1 MTAIASRV
9 RAAPVLVGAAR
20 IVLGLLWLN
29 EGITKYRA
37 GFGSADIALVAESA
51 ASNSRVP
58 AFFQRFAESVLGGFP
73 CFFGV
78 VVPFLEVGLGVA
90 LVVGVLTLPA
100 ALGGVGTLVMYW
112 LSDQLIAQYPI
123 MTALAGVL
131 LVWPL
136 EARRYGL
143 ATLLVHHVPLN
154 TSAAR
159 VLRGRLSRWT

>member
-1 MTAIASRV
+1 M
-9 RAAPVLVGAAR
+9 
-20 IVLGLLWLN
+20 
-29 EGITKYRA
+29 K
-37 GFGSADIALVAESA
+37 
-51 ASNSRVP
+51 
-58 AFFQRFAESVLGGFP
+58 FAESVLGGFP
-73 CFFGV
+73 GFFGV

-143 ATLLVHHVPLN
+143 VTLLAHHVPLS